1 MNSQNSRLTEGP
13 VGRAL
18 LRFALPFLLASF
30 LQALYGAADLFVVG
44 RFTGSAAVSAVAI
57 GSQVMQTIT
66 GIILGV
72 SMGGTVLIAHSVG
85 AKDAQGAARA
95 VGTVTVLFGLLAA
108 ALTPVMLLCARPAA
122 ALMETPA
129 EAMDA
134 AVRYLYICAC
144 GIPFIIGYNA
154 VSGIFRGMGDSKTP
168 VLFIALACAINI
180 AADFILTG
188 ALDMGAGGAAIA
200 TVTAQGISF
209 FASLLYMKKRG
220 LGFPFSRRD
229 IALDR
234 AAAGSILKVGLPLA
248 MQDALVNVS
257 FLVITAII
265 NTLGVVASAAVGV
278 VERIIGFAML
288 PPGSFASAVAT
299 VTAQNMGAGKPERA
313 RRGLWC
319 GVGFSLVCGVAV
331 CLYAQ
336 LWPETLTAIFSR
348 DPAVITAAAQY
359 LQSYSLDCV
368 LVSFIFSMNSY
379 FSGCGRSVVAFAH
392 SMVATFGVRIPVTY
406 LMSRAPGSSLYKM
419 GLAAPAATLVSL
431 VICLF
436 YLRWFSR
443 RHDFFA
449 KTDKT

>member
-220 LGFPFSRRD
+220 LGFPFGRKD

-313 RRGLWC
+313 PRPVVRRWVFAGVRRSRLPVRPAVARDADRHFQPRPRRHHGGRPVPAIVHPGLRA
-319 GVGFSLVCGVAV
+319 GQLYFQHELLFQRLRPVGRRLCTQYGRHLRRAHSGHLPDEPRARLVAV
-331 CLYAQ
+331 
-336 LWPETLTAIFSR
+336 
-348 DPAVITAAAQY
+348 
-359 LQSYSLDCV
+359 
-368 LVSFIFSMNSY
+368 
-379 FSGCGRSVVAFAH
+379 
-392 SMVATFGVRIPVTY
+392 
-406 LMSRAPGSSLYKM
+406 
-419 GLAAPAATLVSL
+419 
-431 VICLF
+431 
-436 YLRWFSR
+436 
-443 RHDFFA
+443 
-449 KTDKT
+449 